1 MDLKKP
7 YYKEKEIRLVGSRIV
22 IPNVYALQ
30 KVGAGHDGLVY
41 KYNDDIVV
49 KILKHDVE
57 ERKIK
62 NLMTFQKA
70 NYFCENL
77 KLKRIAVPIDM
88 ALDSDGIYTGYAMK
102 FLDDLSKMDEK
113 SPNYKATGDFTCGNL
128 IYAANE
134 LKDDFNQLTKARVAV
149 KDINEGSYIYTPNFI
164 YLCDTDKYY
173 LVEKPPKDINLR
185 YFNYTI
191 SKLLFY
197 EMRKLPEYVKGDQK
211 ALENWVKKCSN
222 SGDYLQELSREIGSD
237 YKTPISEFA
246 KYKMK
251 KIIK

>member
-1 MDLKKP
+1 MELNKP
-7 YYKEKEIRLVGSRIV
+7 YYRHQEVRLAGSKIV

-30 KVGAGHDGLVY
+30 RLGGGTDGLVY

-62 NLMTFQKA
+62 KLMTFQKA

-88 ALDSDGIYTGYAMK
+88 ALDSDGIYNGYAMK
-102 FLDDLSKMDEK
+102 FLDDLSKMDK
-113 SPNYKATGDFTCGNL
+113 NSPNYKSSGEFTCGNL

-134 LKDDFNQLTKARVAV
+134 LRDDFNQLTKAKVVA
-149 KDINEGSYIYTPNFI
+149 KDINEGSYIFTPNFI

-173 LVEKPPKDINLR
+173 LVEKPPKDENLKM
-185 YFNYTI
+185 YNYTI
-191 SKLLFY
+191 SKLLTY
-197 EMRKLPEYVKGDQK
+197 VMKKLPEYKKEDK
-211 ALENWVKKCSN
+211 KTLENWVKRCAN